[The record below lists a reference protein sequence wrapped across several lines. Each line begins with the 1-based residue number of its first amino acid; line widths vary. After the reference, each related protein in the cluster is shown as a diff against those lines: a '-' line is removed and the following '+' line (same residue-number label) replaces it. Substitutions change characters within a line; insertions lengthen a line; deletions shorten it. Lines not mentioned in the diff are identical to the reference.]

1 MSKKTITL
9 DAVVAAGTAFLEPPD
24 VAVIMGADERTI
36 RSAIR
41 AGDIP
46 AVRVGQRWKVPVN
59 WLVRAASGEIAA

>member
-1 MSKKTITL
+1 M
-9 DAVVAAGTAFLEPPD
+9 
-24 VAVIMGADERTI
+24 AVIMGADERTI